1 MGADR
6 HESVCE
12 SRYLESRNFD
22 VLKTSP
28 KELNAVSKTN
38 SKISLSFFLIRKI
51 TQNRRDMW
59 YKDGETLNA
68 KSNVLSKSYNS
79 EFLLYGN
86 YKKKNRIKN
95 N

>member
-1 MGADR
+1 
-6 HESVCE
+6 
-12 SRYLESRNFD
+12 
-22 VLKTSP
+22 
-28 KELNAVSKTN
+28 
-38 SKISLSFFLIRKI
+38 
-51 TQNRRDMW
+51 MW